1 MLAVLLLLFYWLLA
15 FIFGFFLLA
24 IRKKE
29 KDWENREKTNNCEH
43 LGCLNSS
50 KVPLLRC
57 ISIEHT
63 YVDDKWGAVN
73 LVIAVELLL

>member
-1 MLAVLLLLFYWLLA
+1 VLAVLLLLLA
-15 FIFGFFLLA
+15 FGFCLLA

-29 KDWENREKTNNCEH
+29 KDWENREKLTTVNTSV
-43 LGCLNSS
+43 LNSS
-50 KVPLLRC
+50 KVPLLRS